1 MQRGRRGGDENGRK
15 GSNPSRVVVKEL
27 ERSEDDDFVL
37 PVCVVPL
44 SVSCGPF
51 VEILRRT
58 REEELGNR
66 VFRVKESSGT
76 DVRAQYYSYCNDGE
90 CELVFYESLPE
101 LVSVRL
107 RPLGDENG
115 DFDIDRMPPDSYI
128 KFRLR
133 DHPLH
138 SGSLIRIRLRDGT
151 HQVFSASTARTGIVS
166 SDTFVQ
172 IEHSSKE
179 TIDITE
185 HPTHDSLPPIEA
197 LGTSQIRARFRY
209 SLEIALRLRR
219 SRVTLLQEN
228 PTRSILL
235 TGPSGVGKKTL
246 IRSTLDLITNES
258 QSRVCCIWIR
268 PEHLLIS
275 PSGIEGD
282 ASAGMTSVSSRL
294 VRLFRRASR
303 IEPCVV
309 VIEGIEDIFVPSSAT
324 NLSKQEKRSRMEIRV
339 TISSLLKSYPR
350 VVLVGVTSR
359 EHLLT

>member
-1 MQRGRRGGDENGRK
+1 M
-15 GSNPSRVVVKEL
+15 
-27 ERSEDDDFVL
+27 
-37 PVCVVPL
+37 
-44 SVSCGPF
+44 
-51 VEILRRT
+51 
-58 REEELGNR
+58 
-66 VFRVKESSGT
+66 
-76 DVRAQYYSYCNDGE
+76 
-90 CELVFYESLPE
+90 
-101 LVSVRL
+101 
-107 RPLGDENG
+107 
-115 DFDIDRMPPDSYI
+115 
-128 KFRLR
+128 
-133 DHPLH
+133 
-138 SGSLIRIRLRDGT
+138 
-151 HQVFSASTARTGIVS
+151 
-166 SDTFVQ
+166 
-172 IEHSSKE
+172 
-179 TIDITE
+179 
-185 HPTHDSLPPIEA
+185 
-197 LGTSQIRARFRY
+197 
-209 SLEIALRLRR
+209 
-219 SRVTLLQEN
+219 TLLQEN

-246 IRSTLDLITNES
+246 IRSTLDLITRES
-258 QSRVCCIWIR
+258 QNRVCCIWIR